1 MLNLIGNLLFEYLD
15 KFQAYT
21 TNFRHIILQS
31 ATKFNPIFL
40 EMKLVSLY
48 NLNVFFMTI
57 LICLLLPFM
66 FNFIHSSSTFLVH
79 ETASKMRT
87 GRINLINTWLAL
99 SINNIHQRLSITHRI
114 LSKNTLTSWYVRCVS
129 SNKVIREFNKTI

>member
-1 MLNLIGNLLFEYLD
+1 MLNLIANLLFEYLD
-15 KFQAYT
+15 KFQAYS

-31 ATKFNPIFL
+31 ATEFNPIFL

-48 NLNVFFMTI
+48 NLNVFFMTN
-57 LICLLLPFM
+57 LICLLLSFR
-66 FNFIHSSSTFLVH
+66 FNFIYSSSTFLLR

-99 SINNIHQRLSITHRI
+99 LHKQHISKIKHNSPDSIQ
-114 LSKNTLTSWYVRCVS
+114 KYVDELIC
-129 SNKVIREFNKTI
+129 